1 MNTSVPAKV
10 RTTATTAA
18 APAAEREATR
28 SDMQQDDGWETVG
41 AKAKKGLHQQKQRV
55 DQRQQGRAGH
65 KGAPPRTRNHSPV
78 RLKPEFKQNEANK
91 GAGPKQSGGA
101 DQGDGSRVFTQLQQY
116 LNTGADQDYVIHTV
130 LRLSDLA
137 RERRFRAYER
147 SLTILDRKDA
157 TTEELRNAWKDE
169 APPNRQEK
177 YAGLSSV
184 WHLDKQEH
192 RGRLHQ
198 LMVQWVLQGDS
209 GQSEVEDRLQF
220 FKFERRDEDNEFET
234 NDHTAHKSSYR
245 AAVADEGGGKEE
257 AGLVQERTRLRELC
271 LRPADPTTQLCERT
285 EDETKVI
292 VMILN
297 HEIEVPK
304 VPPFLKQSM
313 DPSELACFADIFM
326 ALEYPLYAHLAPG
339 QRFFYNMTKGAILM
353 QIYAGGEAAPA
364 QKRDIEDF
372 KRTVSRVTL
381 DMEARLVKVTF
392 KGRQSAARWAGWQMP
407 LASKPLTLIDYEGI
421 RERAPVTH
429 ELVLLDYVSFEV
441 EVRKGELISRD
452 MYWVL
457 TKKLGLRVQEMTHTA
472 TEATGVKAQQWQ
484 PDQRNRA
491 ANTFTN
497 GCEDKGESNTQDLQ
511 DKHLQPNINEEER
524 RQHAEGTGGDAEEEK
539 AEASTTA
546 QTLTILSGGEAFT
559 SSFED
564 ASRTGGQE
572 AETEQKTETGSP
584 SEWPVDVEMAEAAEE
599 TTQPEE
605 LAAAVA
611 AGKETKDETRSCRRV
626 LQRGRSP
633 TARAP
638 RSPSNR
644 TKLQAEFRQSS
655 QAAERKMGTAEW
667 KAESNEARL
676 NMVAGRAKGKGVRL
690 RKISLSPKRKAA
702 PHWVTDRTQDM
713 AEDILER
720 TDNARHAGVVRS
732 LSPKRR
738 TTESARRGEK
748 MTTQKFI
755 HQYMQASTGNPDS
768 EEEKTPVQPQ
778 GVRNGETEVQ
788 EQQGWTDDNGTTNA
802 GGKCSTHTEKK
813 AEEDCH
819 ITHVTPPT
827 DNGAPL
833 AEWLEVLKATTV
845 EVAANGHCGWLA
857 FYAALYNLNMGL
869 VNISNEVAE
878 GANILKKRV
887 LNSMFAN
894 IVEEMQLH
902 PQELTIELNASGY
915 HQEANGSYE
924 EQICALVNH
933 LVAQRDK
940 SVKAKIPMHFW
951 VRPAHTKTMAQFAR
965 ETIYV
970 LDVHEDGQAWIQ
982 AYAYNEVI
990 DAKGK
995 PVEIG
1000 TVCTAPTIQAKALL
1014 HDLVEAGI
1022 TPPCHGAEVE

>member
-234 NDHTAHKSSYR
+234 NDRTAHKSSYR

-484 PDQRNRA
+484 VRI
-491 ANTFTN
+491 
-497 GCEDKGESNTQDLQ
+497 
-511 DKHLQPNINEEER
+511 H
-524 RQHAEGTGGDAEEEK
+524 
-539 AEASTTA
+539 ASTCPD
-546 QTLTILSGGEAFT
+546 ILKQKST
-559 SSFED
+559 NTPPSS
-564 ASRTGGQE
+564 
-572 AETEQKTETGSP
+572 
-584 SEWPVDVEMAEAAEE
+584 
-599 TTQPEE
+599 
-605 LAAAVA
+605 
-611 AGKETKDETRSCRRV
+611 
-626 LQRGRSP
+626 
-633 TARAP
+633 
-638 RSPSNR
+638 
-644 TKLQAEFRQSS
+644 
-655 QAAERKMGTAEW
+655 AERW
-667 KAESNEARL
+667 K
-676 NMVAGRAKGKGVRL
+676 
-690 RKISLSPKRKAA
+690 
-702 PHWVTDRTQDM
+702 
-713 AEDILER
+713 LE
-720 TDNARHAGVVRS
+720 
-732 LSPKRR
+732 
-738 TTESARRGEK
+738 
-748 MTTQKFI
+748 
-755 HQYMQASTGNPDS
+755 
-768 EEEKTPVQPQ
+768 
-778 GVRNGETEVQ
+778 
-788 EQQGWTDDNGTTNA
+788 
-802 GGKCSTHTEKK
+802 
-813 AEEDCH
+813 
-819 ITHVTPPT
+819 
-827 DNGAPL
+827 
-833 AEWLEVLKATTV
+833 
-845 EVAANGHCGWLA
+845 
-857 FYAALYNLNMGL
+857 
-869 VNISNEVAE
+869 
-878 GANILKKRV
+878 
-887 LNSMFAN
+887 
-894 IVEEMQLH
+894 
-902 PQELTIELNASGY
+902 
-915 HQEANGSYE
+915 
-924 EQICALVNH
+924 
-933 LVAQRDK
+933 
-940 SVKAKIPMHFW
+940 
-951 VRPAHTKTMAQFAR
+951 
-965 ETIYV
+965 
-970 LDVHEDGQAWIQ
+970 
-982 AYAYNEVI
+982 
-990 DAKGK
+990 
-995 PVEIG
+995 
-1000 TVCTAPTIQAKALL
+1000 
-1014 HDLVEAGI
+1014 
-1022 TPPCHGAEVE
+1022 